1 MKQVLLIGL
10 GRYRQKTAARLNE
23 MGHQVMA
30 VDKDEKRVNA
40 ILDIVTNAQ
49 IGDSTDREFLESL
62 GVRNFDYV
70 IIAIAGD
77 FESSMITTVMVKEL
91 GAPNVISRASSEIQ
105 EQLLKN
111 NGADVVIYP
120 EKTVGIWTAN
130 RYVSE
135 HVLDYFDL
143 ADGYSIYDI
152 SMPDSWVGKTL
163 ASMDIRSKYGINI
176 LAVRSGEHLNVT
188 MDPNEK
194 FVKSQSLLVLGKSE
208 NVHRCFKVRG

>member
-10 GRYRQKTAARLNE
+10 GRYGQNIAVRLNE

-30 VDKDEKRVNA
+30 VDKNEKRVNA

-143 ADGYSIYDI
+143 ADGYSIYEI

>member
-10 GRYRQKTAARLNE
+10 GRYGQNIAVRLNE

-77 FESSMITTVMVKEL
+77 FESSMITAVMVKEL

-143 ADGYSIYDI
+143 ADGYSIYEI

>member
-10 GRYRQKTAARLNE
+10 GRYGQNIAARLNE

-143 ADGYSIYDI
+143 ADGYSIYEI

>member
-10 GRYRQKTAARLNE
+10 GRYGQNIAVRLNE

-143 ADGYSIYDI
+143 ADGYSIYEI
-152 SMPDSWVGKTL
+152 SMPVSWVGKTL

>member
-10 GRYRQKTAARLNE
+10 GRYGQNLAARLNE

-143 ADGYSIYDI
+143 ADGYSIYEI

>member
-10 GRYRQKTAARLNE
+10 GRYGQNIAVRLNE

-143 ADGYSIYDI
+143 ADGYSIYEI

-176 LAVRSGEHLNVT
+176 LAVRSEDHLNVT

>member
-10 GRYRQKTAARLNE
+10 GRYGQNIAVRLNE

-91 GAPNVISRASSEIQ
+91 GAPNVLSRASNEIQ
-105 EQLLKN
+105 EQLLKK

-120 EKTVGIWTAN
+120 EKIVGIWTAN

-143 ADGYSIYDI
+143 ADGYSIYEI
-152 SMPDSWVGKTL
+152 LMPDSWVGKTL

>member
-10 GRYRQKTAARLNE
+10 GRYGQNIAVRLNE
-23 MGHQVMA
+23 MRHHVMA

-62 GVRNFDYV
+62 GVRNFDCV

-143 ADGYSIYDI
+143 ADGYSIYEI

>member
-10 GRYRQKTAARLNE
+10 GRYGQNIAVRLNE

-143 ADGYSIYDI
+143 ADGYSIYEI
-152 SMPDSWVGKTL
+152 LMPDSWVGKTL

>member
-10 GRYRQKTAARLNE
+10 GRYGQNIAVRLNE

-143 ADGYSIYDI
+143 ADGYSIYEI
-152 SMPDSWVGKTL
+152 SMPVSWVGKTL

-194 FVKSQSLLVLGKSE
+194 FVKSQSLLVLKSE

>member
-10 GRYRQKTAARLNE
+10 GRYGQNIALRLNE

-143 ADGYSIYDI
+143 ADGYSIYEI

>member
-10 GRYRQKTAARLNE
+10 GRYGQNIAVRLNE

-40 ILDIVTNAQ
+40 ILDIVTNAL

-143 ADGYSIYDI
+143 ADGYSIYEI

-194 FVKSQSLLVLGKSE
+194 FVKSQSLLVLGKSG

>member
-10 GRYRQKTAARLNE
+10 GRYGQNIAVRLNE

-30 VDKDEKRVNA
+30 IDKDEKRVNA

-143 ADGYSIYDI
+143 ADGYSIYEI

>member
-10 GRYRQKTAARLNE
+10 GRYGQNIAVRLNE

-40 ILDIVTNAQ
+40 ILDIVTNGQ

-143 ADGYSIYDI
+143 ADGYSIYEI

>member
-10 GRYRQKTAARLNE
+10 GRYGQNIAVRLNE

-143 ADGYSIYDI
+143 ADGYSIYEI

-176 LAVRSGEHLNVT
+176 LAVRLGEHLNVT

>member
-10 GRYRQKTAARLNE
+10 GRYGQNIAVRLHE

-40 ILDIVTNAQ
+40 ILDIVTNAL

-143 ADGYSIYDI
+143 ADGYSIYEI

>member
-10 GRYRQKTAARLNE
+10 GRYGQNIAVRLNE

-143 ADGYSIYDI
+143 ADGYSIYEI
-152 SMPDSWVGKTL
+152 SMPISWVGKTL

>member
-10 GRYRQKTAARLNE
+10 GRYGQNIAVRLNE

-49 IGDSTDREFLESL
+49 IGDSTDRDFLESL

-143 ADGYSIYDI
+143 ADGYSIYEI

>member
-10 GRYRQKTAARLNE
+10 GRYGQNIAVRLNE

-111 NGADVVIYP
+111 NGADIVIYP

-143 ADGYSIYDI
+143 ADGYSIYEI

>member
-10 GRYRQKTAARLNE
+10 GRYGQNIAVRLNE

-143 ADGYSIYDI
+143 ADGYSIYEI

-208 NVHRCFKVRG
+208 NVHCCFKVRG

>member
-10 GRYRQKTAARLNE
+10 GRYGQNIAVRLNE
-23 MGHQVMA
+23 MGHPVMA

-143 ADGYSIYDI
+143 ADGYSIYEI

-194 FVKSQSLLVLGKSE
+194 FVKSQSLLVLGKNE

>member
-10 GRYRQKTAARLNE
+10 GRYGQNIAVRLNE

-143 ADGYSIYDI
+143 ADGYAIYEI

>member
-10 GRYRQKTAARLNE
+10 GRYGQNIAVRLNE

-143 ADGYSIYDI
+143 ADGYSIYEI

-194 FVKSQSLLVLGKSE
+194 FVKSQSLLVLGKSK

>member
-10 GRYRQKTAARLNE
+10 GRYGQNIAVRLNE

-143 ADGYSIYDI
+143 ADGYSIYEI

-188 MDPNEK
+188 LDPNEK

>member
-10 GRYRQKTAARLNE
+10 GRYGQNIAARLNE

-62 GVRNFDYV
+62 GVRSFDYV

-120 EKTVGIWTAN
+120 EKIVGIWTAN

-143 ADGYSIYDI
+143 ADGYSIYEI

-194 FVKSQSLLVLGKSE
+194 FVKSQSLLVLGTSE

>member
-10 GRYRQKTAARLNE
+10 GRYGQNIAVRLNE

-91 GAPNVISRASSEIQ
+91 GAPKVISRASSEIQ

-143 ADGYSIYDI
+143 ADGYSIYEI

>member
-10 GRYRQKTAARLNE
+10 GRYGQNIAVRLNE

-70 IIAIAGD
+70 IIAIAED

-143 ADGYSIYDI
+143 ADGYSIYEI

>member
-10 GRYRQKTAARLNE
+10 GRYGQNIAVRLNE

-143 ADGYSIYDI
+143 ADGYSIYEI

-176 LAVRSGEHLNVT
+176 LAVRSGEQLNVT

>member
-10 GRYRQKTAARLNE
+10 GRYGQNIAVRLNE

-120 EKTVGIWTAN
+120 EKPVGIWTAN

-143 ADGYSIYDI
+143 ADGYSIYEI

>member
-10 GRYRQKTAARLNE
+10 GRYGQNIAVRLNE

-70 IIAIAGD
+70 INAIAGD

-143 ADGYSIYDI
+143 ADGYSIYEI

>member
-10 GRYRQKTAARLNE
+10 GRYGQNIAVRLNE

-49 IGDSTDREFLESL
+49 IGDSTDRAFLESL

-143 ADGYSIYDI
+143 ADGYSIYEI

>member
-10 GRYRQKTAARLNE
+10 GRYGQNIAVRLNE

-30 VDKDEKRVNA
+30 VDKDDKRVNA

-143 ADGYSIYDI
+143 ADGYSIYEI

-188 MDPNEK
+188 IDPNEK

>member
-10 GRYRQKTAARLNE
+10 GRYGQNIAVRLNE

-143 ADGYSIYDI
+143 ADGYSIYEI
-152 SMPDSWVGKTL
+152 SMPNSWVGKTL

>member
-10 GRYRQKTAARLNE
+10 GRYGQNIAVRLNE

-70 IIAIAGD
+70 VIAIAGD

-143 ADGYSIYDI
+143 ADGYSIYEI

>member
-10 GRYRQKTAARLNE
+10 GRFGQNIAVRLNE

-143 ADGYSIYDI
+143 ADGYSIYEI

>member
-10 GRYRQKTAARLNE
+10 GRYGQNIAVRLNE

-62 GVRNFDYV
+62 GVRNFNYV

-143 ADGYSIYDI
+143 ADGYSIYEI

>member
-10 GRYRQKTAARLNE
+10 GRYGQNIAVRLNE

-40 ILDIVTNAQ
+40 ILDIVTNAL

-143 ADGYSIYDI
+143 ADGYSIYEI
-152 SMPDSWVGKTL
+152 SMPDSWVGNTL